1 MGFSTSKKTHP
12 PKRKHCW
19 NMTGGPQVLDGGI
32 MEEGRPRNY
41 GDCRSHGTLTSPGL
55 MRLSR
60 RCASIIFNHH
70 HLGHHL
76 YHILCIT
83 IILLIQILLIFL
95 FITIIYISIITCA
108 DTVETVLRT
117 SQPPLSSRRLNS
129 LRCNRCCQSLPT

>member
-1 MGFSTSKKTHP
+1 MKSYGLFHQQKDPSPQKKALLEYDWRTASPGRGNH
-12 PKRKHCW
+12 
-19 NMTGGPQVLDGGI
+19 GG
-32 MEEGRPRNY
+32 GRPRNY

-70 HLGHHL
+70 HLCHHL
-76 YHILCIT
+76 YHIFCIT
-83 IILLIQILLIFL
+83 IILLILILLIFL

-129 LRCNRCCQSLPT
+129 LRCNRSLPT